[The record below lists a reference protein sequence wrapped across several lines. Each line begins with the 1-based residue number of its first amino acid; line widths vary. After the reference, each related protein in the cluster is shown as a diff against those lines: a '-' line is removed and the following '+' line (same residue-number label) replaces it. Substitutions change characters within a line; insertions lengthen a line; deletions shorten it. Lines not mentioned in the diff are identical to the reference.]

1 MQSVEEIAAYYEAN
15 PGPECPTCHS
25 AKQIVTTISGR
36 PSSELVAYAAR
47 PDSRV
52 RLGGCTREPG
62 AKKYYCRSCKAS
74 F

>member
-15 PGPECPTCHS
+15 PGPKCPTCHS
-25 AKQIVTTISGR
+25 AERVVTTISGR
-36 PSSELVAYAAR
+36 PSSELVAYAER

-52 RLGGCTREPG
+52 QLGGCMPEPG
-62 AKKYYCRSCKAS
+62 AKEHYCRSCKAR